1 MEFEDYLKAYI
12 HRYDREPFLDYF
24 DESDFPGLV
33 KEEYTLEY
41 CGYKLSGGYF
51 FYPNYVKD
59 ELVIFCNGIGSGYVN
74 YMTEIAS
81 LAKAGYK
88 VLDLDL
94 LGDFNSPG
102 DSIRSLS
109 EALAILD
116 SLLNDLAKNEWY
128 KKTRIMVVGH
138 SLGGY
143 AASNILHFHP
153 EVKNIVAISPF
164 MSIESL
170 AIHYGGEAALAYE
183 LKMNPLYACKSSFD
197 CLKNTNSHVLI
208 IHSIDDNIVPYEENT
223 GFLKAN
229 INNPNVSFL
238 IVDKKGHN
246 PNYTEDGV
254 AYMKESFSKLYKLN
268 DFEKMMEFK
277 KEIDFKRIVKQDDFV
292 FDYILQELRKR

>member
-1 MEFEDYLKAYI
+1 MNLEEYLKTYI

-24 DESDFPGLV
+24 NESDFPGLV
-33 KEEYTLEY
+33 KEEYTLDY
-41 CGYKLSGGYF
+41 RGYKLSGGYF
-51 FYPNYVKD
+51 FYQNYIKD

-74 YMTEIAS
+74 YMTEIAT
-81 LAKAGYK
+81 LARAGYK

-102 DSIRSLS
+102 ESIRALS

-116 SLLNDLAKNEWY
+116 FLLNDLAQNEWY

-170 AIHYGGEAALAYE
+170 ASHHGGKEALAYE

-197 CLKNTNSHVLI
+197 CLKETNSHVLI
-208 IHSIDDNIVPYEENT
+208 VHSIDDKIVSYEENT

-238 IVDKKGHN
+238 IVDRKGHN

-254 AYMKESFSKLYKLN
+254 AYMQDAFSKLFKLN